1 MSQQHI
7 RVLPAKISLGASFFF
22 FLCAFCFLNPI
33 PFFVCVCVIVLE
45 AGGRY
50 NLEEARHGLF
60 FFSKKDDCLNR
71 FSAEGVENMRTVRP
85 FLSLFLPF
93 LSLSFICPYLK
104 IEWTL
109 LKMEALSTATVNECF
124 ALAHTNFVC
133 K

>member
-1 MSQQHI
+1 MYFQ
-7 RVLPAKISLGASFFF
+7 RKSLLELFFF
-22 FLCAFCFLNPI
+22 SFCVHFVSSTLSL
-33 PFFVCVCVIVLE
+33 FFCVCVIVLE

-50 NLEEARHGLF
+50 NLQEARHGLF
-60 FFSKKDDCLNR
+60 FFSKKDDRLNR
-71 FSAEGVENMRTVRP
+71 FSAEGVEKMRTVRP